1 MKRGFT
7 MAEGAKH
14 ADTHN
19 EKGLKAFTLAEV
31 LATLGIIGIIAAMT
45 IPQLIKNYQKKVLHT
60 QFLKAYSDLNNA
72 AKMFETQEGFTVHE
86 YSKIITN
93 PEAENASSAYDSTGL
108 LKLYMKYFNG
118 QAQAA
123 GSTNKLEGEETLR
136 KDVYKRILGYIPAA
150 LNGSDN
156 SSQPCDES
164 IIMTDISGRFFVMD
178 NLLNGI
184 FSNVTVGP
192 KICVDTNGKKGPN
205 KYGYDWFVFAFTE
218 KNMVIP
224 FIGDDLTGYGEDL
237 QDPSTMCS
245 YTQNTATYSCAY
257 YALSDTS
264 PDGNG
269 SYWKDFLK

>member
-1 MKRGFT
+1 MRKTKNAFT
-7 MAEGAKH
+7 MAE
-14 ADTHN
+14 
-19 EKGLKAFTLAEV
+19 V
-31 LATLGIIGIIAAMT
+31 LITLGIIGIIAALT
-45 IPQLIKNYQKKVLHT
+45 IPQLIKNYEKKALLT
-60 QFLKAYSDLNNA
+60 QFLKAYSDLKNA
-72 AKMFETQEGFTVHE
+72 AKMFEAQEGFTVHE
-86 YSKIITN
+86 YSKILTN
-93 PEAENASSAYDSTGL
+93 PDAETTEQAYDATGL

-118 QAQAA
+118 HAQAA
-123 GSTNKLEGEETLR
+123 GSTNELEGEETLR

-178 NLLNGI
+178 NLLNGPL
-184 FSNVTVGP
+184 VGYETGP

-218 KNMVIP
+218 KKGVIP
-224 FIGDDLTGYGEDL
+224 YIGDDLTGYGEDL

-245 YTQNTATYSCAY
+245 YTQNTATYTCAY

-269 SYWKDFLK
+269 SYWKDFLR